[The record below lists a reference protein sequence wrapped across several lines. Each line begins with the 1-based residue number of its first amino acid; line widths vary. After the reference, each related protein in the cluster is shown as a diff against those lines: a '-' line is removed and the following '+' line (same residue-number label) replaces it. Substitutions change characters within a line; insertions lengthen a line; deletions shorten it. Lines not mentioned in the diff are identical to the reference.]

1 MGNDSILLPVRPDA
15 LMVPKGSIAVD
26 GVSLTLVE
34 VGSDFFTVM
43 LIPHTLANTTLGFKK
58 AGDAI
63 NLEADM
69 LAKHV
74 AKLLGR

>member
-1 MGNDSILLPVRPDA
+1 MTEMVRLDRLTKRFGP
-15 LMVPKGSIAVD
+15 LCAVD
-26 GVSLTLVE
+26 GISLTLVE
-34 VGSDFFTVM
+34 VGPDWFTVM

-58 AGDAI
+58 AGDAV

-74 AKLLGR
+74 QKLLTPA